1 MGARETGLSH
11 RGVHEGARGGVECS
25 APGWREQTCAGAT
38 LLAAEL
44 NQRVLVTGGSGFVA
58 SALLLSTSAGIGF
71 VAASR
76 RSVRMEGVEWRT
88 SPDLGPSAEWR
99 PLLEGVDCVVH
110 LAGRAH
116 LPPGAEASP
125 YFVENCDGSLKLARD
140 ARAAGIKRFV
150 YLSTAKVLGDES
162 SAAPLAEDALARPG
176 DPYAASKLAAEQA
189 LATVGGPMA
198 VTILRPPLVYGPGV
212 KANFLAL
219 LSAVARGTPL
229 PLASIRNRRSLIGVD
244 NLASAILAC
253 LKPDASSGGTYN
265 VTDGTP
271 VSTPDLVRALAAALQ
286 RPAQLFAFPPRL
298 LEVGGALLGRV
309 ETVKRLTRSFEIDD
323 RAIRRELGWEA
334 PNAFDEGIAATARW
348 YQGLP

>member
-1 MGARETGLSH
+1 MKQ
-11 RGVHEGARGGVECS
+11 C
-25 APGWREQTCAGAT
+25 
-38 LLAAEL
+38 
-44 NQRVLVTGGSGFVA
+44 VLVTGGSGFVA
-58 SALLLSTSAGIGF
+58 RALLLHNSAGFDF

-76 RSVRMEGVEWRT
+76 RSVHMEGVVWRP
-88 SPDLGPSAEWR
+88 SPDLGPSATWE

-140 ARAAGIKRFV
+140 ASNAGIRRFV

-162 SAAPLAEDALARPG
+162 GGAALAEDAPARPG
-176 DPYAASKLAAEQA
+176 DPYAASKFAAEQA

-212 KANFLAL
+212 KANFLTL

-229 PLASIRNRRSLIGVD
+229 PFASIRNRRSLIGVD

-253 LKPDASSGGTYN
+253 LKSEDSDGGTYN
-265 VTDGTP
+265 VTDGAP
-271 VSTPDLVRALAAALQ
+271 VSTPDLVRALAAALS
-286 RPAQLFAFPPRL
+286 RPARLFGFPPRL
-298 LEVGGALLGRV
+298 LETGGALLGRS
-309 ETVKRLTRSFEIDD
+309 ESVKRLTRSLELDD
-323 RAIRRELGWEA
+323 RAIRRELGWE
-334 PNAFDEGIAATARW
+334 PELSFDAGITATARW
-348 YQGLP
+348 YQGLL